1 MGLQQIH
8 SVTLV
13 CNCIKKILSVVTK
26 GNAFRHMK
34 HVTRPHNSES
44 RIQIYDTK
52 TIQSLVKALA

>member
-1 MGLQQIH
+1 MGLQQIS

-26 GNAFRHMK
+26 GNTFRHVK